1 MKNLKKLLLSATTI
15 MMATSAVDPAQA
27 FMLLKSQNQVNN
39 ASQQTSQPEVKP
51 EIIPAIQAQI
61 SQNFHPSHPALQ
73 ISPQS
78 QAFNQFLNHES
89 QDAFSF
95 LIQKL
100 APVFTTLSQN
110 DDNAE
115 ETKKL
120 RTQLIEFLQEF
131 NTTRQ
136 APKNIAALQ
145 EKPNN
150 NYQILIDEIGTL
162 KEEIKHLQQPKNVA
176 FPQEKDDK
184 NKVLMEE
191 IKELKEAIR
200 HLQEVQVIAEPQAA
214 IPALPEDSI
223 ILPREEFEKLNM
235 QISTL
240 TTQVEQLQYSQIDL
254 IDSVSSFKTRED
266 DKTLPAVLHS
276 SALPPMNVTSY
287 NGETPS
293 SVNSEDGSSLPTN
306 QKDTSQQTVLS
317 GVMTALPSDEET
329 STSSTESS
337 LTDENSEV
345 ALLGKPWKKEDF
357 EQNVLGIKPL
367 NLSSMSETE
376 TNLWCTFTMLKFTNN
391 YVPNALFALGV
402 SPSSTEQVEKPW
414 STWGGAFST
423 TELENKFKSN
433 PFMERAFKDIA
444 ALHLTVDAPIFFPEY
459 AQYFLLASP
468 NLNLAPKEDDDL
480 TKAYY
485 FRGLYRALTGDNW
498 TGKTYDSNAAGFTID
513 LETGLKGSRF
523 NYGSLNS
530 QAPLY
535 ESSIYEAE
543 EYFKDTPWHTLF
555 INKVQQAT
563 LDALTRE
570 NNMIVSSYSKKMS
583 KIIED
588 ENYNTTDID
597 NLTTEKDLALS
608 ITKVMTGGVT
618 RANSL
623 RDIDDALDL
632 L

>member
-1 MKNLKKLLLSATTI
+1 MKNFKKLLLSATTI
-15 MMATSAVDPAQA
+15 MMSATAVDPAQA
-27 FMLLKSQNQVNN
+27 FILLKSQKQVNN
-39 ASQQTSQPEVKP
+39 APQQTSQQEVKP

-78 QAFNQFLNHES
+78 QAFNQFLNPKS

-100 APVFTTLSQN
+100 APVFTAPSQN

-115 ETKKL
+115 ETQKL
-120 RTQLIEFLQEF
+120 RTQFIEFLQEF

-145 EKPNN
+145 EKPDN

-162 KEEIKHLQQPKNVA
+162 KEEIKHLQKPKNVA
-176 FPQEKDDK
+176 LLQEKDDK

-214 IPALPEDSI
+214 VPALPEDSI

-254 IDSVSSFKTRED
+254 IDSVSSFKTRGD
-266 DKTLPAVLHS
+266 DKTSPAVLHA
-276 SALPPMNVTSY
+276 SALPPMNVSTY

-293 SVNSEDGSSLPTN
+293 SVNSEDGPN
-306 QKDTSQQTVLS
+306 QKDTPQQTVLT
-317 GVMTALPSDEET
+317 GFMTALPSDEET
-329 STSSTESS
+329 STSSTKSS
-337 LTDENSEV
+337 LTNENSVV
-345 ALLGKPWKKEDF
+345 ALSGKPWGKEDF
-357 EQNVLGIKPL
+357 EQNVLGIKPI
-367 NLSSMSETE
+367 NLSSMSEAE
-376 TNLWCTFTMLKFTNN
+376 TNLWRTFTMLRFTNN
-391 YVPNALFALGV
+391 YNPNASFSLGV
-402 SPSSTEQVEKPW
+402 TPSTTKQVEKPW

-423 TELENKFKSN
+423 TELEDKFKSN
-433 PFMERAFKDIA
+433 PFMERAFKDIT

-468 NLNLAPKEDDDL
+468 NLNLAPEEDGDL

-498 TGKTYDSNAAGFTID
+498 TGKTYDSNAAEFTID
-513 LETGLKGSRF
+513 LKAGLKKSRF

-530 QAPLY
+530 QVPLY
-535 ESSIYEAE
+535 QTSIYEAE
-543 EYFKDTPWHTLF
+543 EYFKDTPWHALF

-563 LDALTRE
+563 LDTLTRE
-570 NNMIVSSYSKKMS
+570 NNMIVSSYNQKMS
-583 KIIED
+583 KIMAE

-597 NLTTEKDLALS
+597 NLTTEKELALS
-608 ITKVMTGGVT
+608 IIKVMTGGVI